1 MQRVSQMKLINESY
15 INTIIISKSEFITRL
30 FRVNNVDEVNKYL
43 AETRKKHYDAS
54 HNCYAY
60 IIGDNAQIE
69 KSSDDGEPVK
79 TAGAPMLDVLKKN
92 NVTNILAI
100 TTRYFGGILLGA
112 GGLVRAYSKSVSEA
126 LKLAEFYVVKE
137 QIKFTMN
144 TSYSGYNTL
153 IKTINYIKILNTFF
167 NTDVLIEG
175 SIDKELFDK
184 LKEDLYKYKID
195 TITLTNVGNI
205 NVEVPIENN

>member
-1 MQRVSQMKLINESY
+1 MKLINEEY

-30 FRVNNVDEVNKYL
+30 FRVNNIDEVNKYL

-60 IIGDNAQIE
+60 ILGDNAEIE
-69 KSSDDGEPVK
+69 KCSDDGEPIK
-79 TAGAPMLDVLKKN
+79 TAGAPMLDALKKN

-126 LKLAEFYVVKE
+126 LKLAKFYVVKE
-137 QIKFTMN
+137 QTKFTMN

-153 IKTINYIKILNTFF
+153 IKSINYIKILNTFF
-167 NTDVLIEG
+167 NTDVLIEAAC
-175 SIDKELFDK
+175 DKELFNN
-184 LKEDLYKYKID
+184 LKDDLYKYKID
-195 TITLTNVGNI
+195 AITLNATGNI
-205 NVEVPIENN
+205 NVEIPIEGEN

>member
-1 MQRVSQMKLINESY
+1 MKLINEEY

-30 FRVNNVDEVNKYL
+30 FRVNNIDEVNKYL

-60 IIGDNAQIE
+60 ILGDNAEIE
-69 KSSDDGEPVK
+69 KCSDDGEPIK
-79 TAGAPMLDVLKKN
+79 TAGAPMLDALKKN

-126 LKLAEFYVVKE
+126 LKLAKFYVVKE
-137 QIKFTMN
+137 QTKFTMN

-153 IKTINYIKILNTFF
+153 IKSINYIKILNTFF
-167 NTDVLIEG
+167 NTDVLIEAAC
-175 SIDKELFDK
+175 DKELFNN
-184 LKEDLYKYKID
+184 LKDDLYKYKID
-195 TITLTNVGNI
+195 AITLNATGNI
-205 NVEVPIENN
+205 NVEIPIEDEN

>member
-1 MQRVSQMKLINESY
+1 MKLINESY

-60 IIGDNAQIE
+60 ILGDNAQIE

-92 NVTNILAI
+92 NVTDILAI

-126 LKLAEFYVVKE
+126 LKLAKFYVVKE

-153 IKTINYIKILNTFF
+153 IKTINYIKVLNTFF

>member
-1 MQRVSQMKLINESY
+1 MKLINETY

-30 FRVNNVDEVNKYL
+30 FRVNNIDEVNKNL

-60 IIGDNAQIE
+60 ILGDNAEIE
-69 KSSDDGEPVK
+69 KCSDDGEPLK
-79 TAGAPMLDVLKKN
+79 TAGAPMLDALKKN

-126 LKLAEFYVVKE
+126 LKLAKFYEVKE
-137 QIKFTMN
+137 QIQ
-144 TSYSGYNTL
+144 YY
-153 IKTINYIKILNTFF
+153 
-167 NTDVLIEG
+167 V
-175 SIDKELFDK
+175 
-184 LKEDLYKYKID
+184 
-195 TITLTNVGNI
+195 
-205 NVEVPIENN
+205 